1 MTYLKDSGLVRVWVG
16 LVLAG
21 AYTLEQVPT
30 LFNLKTVV
38 AEVVN
43 GTAA

>member
-1 MTYLKDSGLVRVWVG
+1 MTYTKDSGLVKVWVG
-16 LVLAG
+16 LLLSG
-21 AYTLEQVPT
+21 AYTLDQVPN

-43 GTAA
+43 GTDV